1 MFDLTDEAILART
14 QQNEFLSGQE
24 YFRNRRIK
32 SVQYNQERHTFTAT
46 ILGTKLYTLHMKFDM
61 GGKLTHADCTCPLDK
76 DRWGCC
82 KHMVAVLML
91 IREKDGQG
99 FFRELRFR
107 QAAKDIFNFFGD
119 RQIAIKSTAF
129 IEPAFE
135 LTRDED
141 SNKVGLPALKLRI
154 GQDRLYIVKDIKNLL
169 YHMEN
174 NMELS
179 FGKQFTFIPSR
190 HEFKDRDL
198 KLVNLIKEIYETEKL
213 IERVSGRHSNETVF
227 PDGKVCLT
235 DSYLKR
241 FLEIYEGM
249 PFKAVILGK
258 VHEAVT
264 IRNEDIPV
272 NFLLSCEGQDLLLS
286 IDFEGSLLP
295 LTEDGEY
302 FYSGGEIFHISRQQS
317 EYLKPFYLA
326 MLYQKGR
333 KLRFIEEDK
342 QRFVSEILPYAEKAG
357 KLVITEQVQSTI
369 EKLPL
374 EAEIYLD
381 RNGSD
386 ILADVRFMYGEQAIN
401 PFLPKFR
408 AQPSTSQASGSAGS
422 AASGMSS
429 PGMAASGM
437 SSDGTGTPSMA
448 ASEAASPSAN
458 HAAPFEKLLIRELDK
473 EETILDILSM
483 AEFKVKEGK
492 VHLSGDDN
500 IYDFVFRLV
509 PILQEHA
516 SVYYSVSLRNLKL
529 KASLSFSARFRLN
542 ADSNMLEFSFSADGI
557 DHSELTDIIS
567 ALRKKKKYYQ
577 LKNGSFIHLN
587 STEYNK
593 INDFIEKLDISPQQL
608 QADFVELPRFRAAY
622 LDQNIRESGIHN
634 IERNAT
640 FKEFVQ
646 NIREPEDMA
655 FPLPDGLTGSL
666 RDYQK
671 FGFKWLK
678 TLSFYKLGG
687 VLADDMGLGK
697 TIQIIALLLSD
708 KKEKGSSPSLII
720 VPTSLVFNWCAELDK
735 FAPSLKYATVIG
747 SREERHQ
754 LIRMIPEYDVI
765 ITSYPLIRR
774 DIELYAPYSFRYC
787 ILDEAQY
794 IKNPASRNAYS
805 VKRIRSECRFAL
817 TGTPMEN
824 NLYELWSV
832 YDFVLPGYLY
842 SYNRF
847 NEKYVQPA
855 SGEDSYDTLSDL
867 SRQIKPFILRRLK
880 KDVLN
885 ELPEKVENTMLA
897 ELTEEQ
903 KKLYLAYLQDIRGE
917 INKEIEEAGFEK
929 SRIRILAALTRLR
942 QLCCHPSLF
951 VENYSGES
959 GKMQL
964 LEEILQESIE
974 GGHRIL
980 LFSQFTGMLQIIKK
994 RLEELKIS
1002 TLYLDGST
1010 PVTERGYLVNSFND
1024 GIGKIFL
1031 ISLKA
1036 GGTGLNLT
1044 GADTVIHYDP
1054 WWNPAVEEQAT
1065 DRSYRIGQKKSVYV
1079 MKLVA
1084 RGTIEEKILALQNR
1098 KRELIDAV
1106 IQPGET
1112 LLTKMTREEIQAL
1125 FD

>member
-1 MFDLTDEAILART
+1 MFDLTEEAILART
-14 QQNEFLSGQE
+14 QQNEYMAGQE
-24 YFRNRRIK
+24 YFKNRRIK
-32 SVQYNQERHTFTAT
+32 SVQYNQERRTFTAT
-46 ILGTKLYTLHMKFDM
+46 VLGTKLYTLHMKFDM
-61 GGKLTHADCTCPLDK
+61 GGKLTDADCTCPFDK

-82 KHMVAVLML
+82 KHMIAVLML

-119 RQIAIKSTAF
+119 RQITIKSPVF
-129 IEPAFE
+129 IEPTFE
-135 LTRDED
+135 LTRDGN
-141 SNKVGLPALKLRI
+141 SNRVGLPALKLRI
-154 GQDRLYIVKDIKNLL
+154 GQDRLYIVKDVKRLL

-174 NMELS
+174 NMELC
-179 FGKQFTFIPSR
+179 FGKKFTFVPSR

-198 KLVNLIKEIYETEKL
+198 KLIHLLREIYETETL
-213 IERVSGRHSNETVF
+213 MERMSVRHSDATVF
-227 PDGKVCLT
+227 PDGRVCLT
-235 DSYLKR
+235 DTYLKR
-241 FLEIYEGM
+241 FLEIYGGA
-249 PFKAVILGK
+249 PFKAVILDK
-258 VHEAVT
+258 VHDAVT
-264 IRNEDIPV
+264 VRNEDIPV
-272 NFLLSCEGQDLLLS
+272 NFLLSGEGQDLLLS

-302 FYSGGEIFHISRQQS
+302 FYSGGDIFHISRQQS

-342 QRFVSEILPYAEKAG
+342 QRFVSEILPFAEKAG
-357 KLVITEQVQSTI
+357 KLTVTEQVRSTI

-374 EAEIYLD
+374 ETEIFLD
-381 RNGSD
+381 RSGFD
-386 ILADVRFMYGEQAIN
+386 ILADVRFIYGDHSIN

-408 AQPSTSQASGSAGS
+408 AQSLAAQNSAKPAASHGASDSSGAGTGEPASSSAG
-422 AASGMSS
+422 
-429 PGMAASGM
+429 
-437 SSDGTGTPSMA
+437 
-448 ASEAASPSAN
+448 
-458 HAAPFEKLLIRELDK
+458 APAPAEKLLIRQLDK
-473 EETILDILSM
+473 EEAILDILGM

-509 PILQEHA
+509 PILQERA
-516 SVYYSVSLRNLKL
+516 SVYYSESLKNLKL
-529 KASLSFSARFRLN
+529 RASLSFSARFRLN
-542 ADSNMLEFSFSADGI
+542 TDSNMLEFAFSAEGI
-557 DHSELTDIIS
+557 DRSELADIMDS
-567 ALRKKKKYYQ
+567 LRRKKKYYQ
-577 LKNGSFIHLN
+577 LKNGSFINLD
-587 STEYNK
+587 SLEFKK
-593 INDFIEKLDISPQQL
+593 INAFMEKLDATPQQL
-608 QADFVELPRFRAAY
+608 EKDFIELPRFRAAY
-622 LDQNIRESGIHN
+622 LDQNIRDSGIHN
-634 IERNAT
+634 IERNAL

-655 FPLPDGLTGSL
+655 FPLPEGIKGSL

-697 TIQIIALLLSD
+697 TIQMIALLLSARV
-708 KKEKGSSPSLII
+708 ENGPSPSLII
-720 VPTSLVFNWCAELDK
+720 VPTSLVFNWCAEIDK
-735 FAPSLKYATVIG
+735 FAPGLKYAAVTG
-747 SREERHQ
+747 SREERHE
-754 LIRMIPEYDVI
+754 LIRLVPEHDVI

-774 DIELYAPYSFRYC
+774 DIEQYTHYSFRYC
-787 ILDEAQY
+787 VLDEAQH
-794 IKNPASRNAYS
+794 IKNPASRNAHC

-847 NEKYVQPA
+847 NEKYVQPL
-855 SGEDSYDTLSDL
+855 SGEDSHETLNDL
-867 SRQIKPFILRRLK
+867 SRQIKPFLLRRLK

-885 ELPEKVENTMLA
+885 ELPDKIENTMLA

-903 KKLYLAYLQDIRGE
+903 KKLYLAYLQDIKGE
-917 INKEIEEAGFEK
+917 INKDIQEAGFER
-929 SRIRILAALTRLR
+929 SRIKILAALTRLR

-951 VENYSGES
+951 VDNYQGES

-980 LFSQFTGMLQIIKK
+980 LFSQFTGMLQLIKK

-1002 TLYLDGST
+1002 LLYLDGAT
-1010 PVTERGYLVNSFND
+1010 PVTERGYLVNSFNE
-1024 GIGKIFL
+1024 GVGKIFL

-1084 RGTIEEKILALQNR
+1084 RGTIEEKILALQER
-1098 KRELIDAV
+1098 KRQLMDAV

-1112 LLTKMTREEIQAL
+1112 LLTKLTQEELQAL
-1125 FD
+1125 FE

>member
-1 MFDLTDEAILART
+1 MFDLTDETILART
-14 QQNEFLSGQE
+14 QQNEYISGQE

-32 SVQYNQERHTFTAT
+32 SVQYNQERRTFTAAV
-46 ILGTKLYTLHMKFDM
+46 LGTKLYTLHMKFDM
-61 GGKLTHADCTCPLDK
+61 GGKLTDADCTCPLDK

-91 IREKDGQG
+91 IKEKDAQG
-99 FFRELRFR
+99 FFHELRFR
-107 QAAKDIFNFFGD
+107 QAAKDIFNLFGD
-119 RQIAIKSTAF
+119 RQITIKSPVF
-129 IEPAFE
+129 VEPTFE
-135 LTRDED
+135 LTRDEG

-154 GQDRLYIVKDIKNLL
+154 GQDRLYIVKDIKRLL

-179 FGKQFTFIPSR
+179 FGKKFTYVPSR

-198 KLVNLIKEIYETEKL
+198 KLVNLLKEIYETEKL
-213 IERVSGRHSNETVF
+213 MERMSGRNNNATVF

-241 FLEIYEGM
+241 FLGIYGDL
-249 PFKAVILGK
+249 PFKAVILDK
-258 VHEAVT
+258 VHDAVT
-264 IRNEDIPV
+264 VRNEDIPV
-272 NFLLSCEGQDLLLS
+272 NFLLSGEGQDLLLS

-302 FYSGGEIFHISRQQS
+302 FYSGGDIFHISRQQS

-342 QRFVSEILPYAEKAG
+342 QRFVSEILPFAEKAG
-357 KLVITEQVQSTI
+357 KLVVTEQVQSTI

-374 EAEIYLD
+374 ETEIYLD
-381 RNGSD
+381 RSGSD
-386 ILADVRFMYGEQAIN
+386 ILADVRFVYGDSSFN

-408 AQPSTSQASGSAGS
+408 AQSPTAPASASTA
-422 AASGMSS
+422 AASSR
-429 PGMAASGM
+429 SG
-437 SSDGTGTPSMA
+437 
-448 ASEAASPSAN
+448 ASEPAPSPADTGI
-458 HAAPFEKLLIRELDK
+458 PFEKLLIRELDK
-473 EETILDILSM
+473 EETILDVLGM

-516 SVYYSVSLRNLKL
+516 SVYYSESLKNLKL
-529 KASLSFSARFRLN
+529 KASLSFSARFKLN
-542 ADSNMLEFSFSADGI
+542 TDSNMLEFAFSAEGI
-557 DHSELTDIIS
+557 DRSELADIIAS
-567 ALRKKKKYYQ
+567 LRKKKRYYQ
-577 LKNGSFIHLN
+577 LKNGSFISLD
-587 STEYNK
+587 SLEFKK
-593 INDFIEKLDISPQQL
+593 INDFIDKLDVAPLQL
-608 QADFVELPRFRAAY
+608 EQDFIEIPRYRAAY
-622 LDQNIRESGIHN
+622 LDQNIRDSGIHN
-634 IERNAT
+634 IERNAA

-655 FPLPDGLTGSL
+655 FPLPDGLKGSL

-678 TLSFYKLGG
+678 TLSYYKLGG

-697 TIQIIALLLSD
+697 TIQMIALLLSARI
-708 KKEKGSSPSLII
+708 EKGYSPSLIV
-720 VPTSLVFNWCAELDK
+720 VPTSLVFNWCAEIDK
-735 FAPSLKYATVIG
+735 FAPCLKYAAVIG
-747 SREERHQ
+747 SREERHK
-754 LIRMIPEYDVI
+754 LIRQIPEYDVI

-774 DIELYAPYSFRYC
+774 DIELYTPYSFRYC
-787 ILDEAQY
+787 ILDEAQH

-824 NLYELWSV
+824 NLYELWSI

-847 NEKYVQPA
+847 NEKYIRPD
-855 SGEDSYDTLSDL
+855 SGEDSYEALNDL
-867 SRQIKPFILRRLK
+867 SRQIKPFLLRRLK
-880 KDVLN
+880 RDVLN
-885 ELPEKVENTMLA
+885 ELPDKIENTMLA

-903 KKLYLAYLQDIRGE
+903 KKLYLAYLQDIKGE
-917 INKEIEEAGFEK
+917 INKEIAEAGFER
-929 SRIRILAALTRLR
+929 SRIKILAALTRLR

-951 VENYSGES
+951 VDNYQGQS
-959 GKMQL
+959 GKMLL

-980 LFSQFTGMLQIIKK
+980 LFSQFTGMLQLIKK

-1002 TLYLDGST
+1002 SLYLDGST
-1010 PVTERGYLVNSFND
+1010 PITERGYLVNSFNE
-1024 GIGKIFL
+1024 GIGKVFL

-1065 DRSYRIGQKKSVYV
+1065 DRSYRIGQQKSVYV

-1084 RGTIEEKILALQNR
+1084 RGTIEEKILALQDR
-1098 KRELIDAV
+1098 KRELIDAI

-1112 LLTKMTREEIQAL
+1112 LLTKMTQEEIQAL
-1125 FD
+1125 FE

>member
-1 MFDLTDEAILART
+1 MFDLTDETILART
-14 QQNEFLSGQE
+14 QQNEYISGQE

-32 SVQYNQERHTFTAT
+32 SVQYNQEKRTFTAAV
-46 ILGTKLYTLHMKFDM
+46 LGTKLYTLHMKFDM
-61 GGKLTHADCTCPLDK
+61 GGKLTDADCTCPLDK

-91 IREKDGQG
+91 IKEKDAQG
-99 FFRELRFR
+99 FFHELRFR
-107 QAAKDIFNFFGD
+107 QAAKDIFNLFGD
-119 RQIAIKSTAF
+119 RQITIKSPVF
-129 IEPAFE
+129 VEPTFE
-135 LTRDED
+135 LTRDEG

-154 GQDRLYIVKDIKNLL
+154 GQDRLYIVKDIKRLL

-179 FGKQFTFIPSR
+179 FGKKFTYVPSR
-190 HEFKDRDL
+190 HEFKDKDL
-198 KLVNLIKEIYETEKL
+198 KLVNLLKEIYETEKL
-213 IERVSGRHSNETVF
+213 MERMSGRNNNATVF

-241 FLEIYEGM
+241 FLEIYGDL
-249 PFKAVILGK
+249 PFKAVILDK
-258 VHEAVT
+258 VHDAVT
-264 IRNEDIPV
+264 VRNEDIPV
-272 NFLLSCEGQDLLLS
+272 NFLLSGEGQDLLLS

-302 FYSGGEIFHISRQQS
+302 FYSGGDIFHISRQQS

-342 QRFVSEILPYAEKAG
+342 QRFVSEILPFAEKAG

-374 EAEIYLD
+374 ETEIYLD
-381 RNGSD
+381 RSGSD
-386 ILADVRFMYGEQAIN
+386 ILADVRFIYGDSSFN

-408 AQPSTSQASGSAGS
+408 AQSPTAPASASTTSASSR
-422 AASGMSS
+422 SG
-429 PGMAASGM
+429 
-437 SSDGTGTPSMA
+437 
-448 ASEAASPSAN
+448 ASEPAPSPADTGI
-458 HAAPFEKLLIRELDK
+458 PFEKLLIRELDK
-473 EETILDILSM
+473 EETILDILGM

-516 SVYYSVSLRNLKL
+516 SVYYSESLKNLKL

-542 ADSNMLEFSFSADGI
+542 TDSNMLEFTFGAEGI
-557 DHSELTDIIS
+557 DRSELADIIAS
-567 ALRKKKKYYQ
+567 LRKKKRYYQ
-577 LKNGSFIHLN
+577 LKNGSFINLD
-587 STEYNK
+587 SLEFKK
-593 INDFIEKLDISPQQL
+593 INDFIDKMDVAPQQL
-608 QADFVELPRFRAAY
+608 EQDFIEIPRYRAAY
-622 LDQNIRESGIHN
+622 LDQNIRDSGIHN
-634 IERNAT
+634 IERNAA
-640 FKEFVQ
+640 FKEFVL

-655 FPLPDGLTGSL
+655 FPLPDDLKGSL

-697 TIQIIALLLSD
+697 TIQMIALLLSARV
-708 KKEKGSSPSLII
+708 EKGYSPSLIV
-720 VPTSLVFNWCAELDK
+720 VPTSLVFNWCAEIDK
-735 FAPSLKYATVIG
+735 FAPGLKYAAVIG
-747 SREERHQ
+747 SREERHK
-754 LIRMIPEYDVI
+754 LIRQIPEYDVI

-774 DIELYAPYSFRYC
+774 DIELYTPYSFQYC
-787 ILDEAQY
+787 ILDEAQH

-824 NLYELWSV
+824 NLYELWSI

-842 SYNRF
+842 SYSRF
-847 NEKYVQPA
+847 NEKYVQPD
-855 SGEDSYDTLSDL
+855 SGEDSYEALNDL
-867 SRQIKPFILRRLK
+867 SRQIRPFLLRRLK
-880 KDVLN
+880 RDVLN
-885 ELPEKVENTMLA
+885 ELPDKIENTMLA

-903 KKLYLAYLQDIRGE
+903 KKLYLAYLQDIKGE
-917 INKEIEEAGFEK
+917 INKEIAEAGFER
-929 SRIRILAALTRLR
+929 SRIKILAALTRLR

-951 VENYSGES
+951 VDNYQGQS
-959 GKMQL
+959 GKMLL

-980 LFSQFTGMLQIIKK
+980 LFSQFTGMLQLIKK

-1002 TLYLDGST
+1002 SLYLDGST
-1010 PVTERGYLVNSFND
+1010 PVTERGYLVNSFNE
-1024 GIGKIFL
+1024 GIGKVFL

-1065 DRSYRIGQKKSVYV
+1065 DRSYRIGQQKSVYV

-1084 RGTIEEKILALQNR
+1084 RGTIEEKILALQDR
-1098 KRELIDAV
+1098 KRELIDAI

-1112 LLTKMTREEIQAL
+1112 LLTKMTQEEIQAL

>member
-1 MFDLTDEAILART
+1 MFDLTHESILART
-14 QQNEFLSGQE
+14 QQNEYNAGQE
-24 YFRNRRIK
+24 YYKNRRIK
-32 SVQYNQERHTFTAT
+32 SVQYNQERRTFTAT
-46 ILGTKLYTLHMKFDM
+46 VLGTKLYTLHLKFDM
-61 GGKLTHADCTCPLDK
+61 SGRLENTDCTCPVDNS
-76 DRWGCC
+76 RWGCC
-82 KHMVAVLML
+82 RHMAAVLLL
-91 IREKDGQG
+91 IQEKDSQG

-119 RQIAIKSTAF
+119 RQIAIKSTVF
-129 IEPAFE
+129 LEPTFE
-135 LTRDED
+135 LTRAED

-154 GQDRLYIVKDIKNLL
+154 GQDRLYIVRDVKRLL

-174 NMELS
+174 NMELN
-179 FGKQFTFIPSR
+179 FGKKFTFVPSR
-190 HEFKDRDL
+190 HEFKGRDL
-198 KLVNLIKEIYETEKL
+198 MLMNLLREIYETEKL
-213 IERVSGRHSNETVF
+213 MERLSGGRRDTSVF

-241 FLEIYEGM
+241 FMKLYDDT
-249 PFKAVILGK
+249 PFKAVVLGNE
-258 VHEAVT
+258 HET
-264 IRNEDIPV
+264 ITIKAEDIPV
-272 NFLLSCEGQDLLLS
+272 NFLLSDEGQDLLLS
-286 IDFEGSLLP
+286 IDFEGSMLP

-302 FYSGGEIFHISRQQS
+302 FYSGGKVYHISQQQS

-326 MLYQKGR
+326 MMYQKGR
-333 KLRFIEEDK
+333 KLRFIAEDK
-342 QRFVSEILPYAEKAG
+342 QRFVSEILPFAEKAG
-357 KLVITEQVQSTI
+357 NLVITEQVQSII

-381 RNGSD
+381 RDKSD
-386 ILADVRFMYGEQAIN
+386 ILADVRFRYGSQIIN
-401 PFLPKFR
+401 PFLPQFKM
-408 AQPSTSQASGSAGS
+408 PASS
-422 AASGMSS
+422 
-429 PGMAASGM
+429 
-437 SSDGTGTPSMA
+437 
-448 ASEAASPSAN
+448 
-458 HAAPFEKLLIRELDK
+458 EKLLIREINN
-473 EETILDILSM
+473 EESILDILGM

-509 PILQEHA
+509 PLLQEHA
-516 SVYYSVSLRNLKL
+516 SVYYSESLKNMKL
-529 KASLSFSARFRLN
+529 KSSLSFSARFKLN
-542 ADSNMLEFSFSADGI
+542 TETNMLEFGFSAEGI
-557 DHSELTDIIS
+557 DRSELADIMAS
-567 ALRKKKKYYQ
+567 LRRKKKYYQ
-577 LKNGSFIHLN
+577 LKNGSFINLDSKEFTQLN
-587 STEYNK
+587 G
-593 INDFIEKLDISPQQL
+593 FIENLDVHPHQL
-608 QADFVELPRFRAAY
+608 ENEYIEIPRYRAAY
-622 LDQNIRESGIHN
+622 LDQNILESGIHN
-634 IERNAT
+634 IERNAA

-655 FPLPDGLTGSL
+655 FSIPDELKGTL

-671 FGFKWLK
+671 FGVKWLK
-678 TLSFYKLGG
+678 TLDFYGLGG
-687 VLADDMGLGK
+687 ILADDMGLGK
-697 TIQIIALLLSD
+697 TIQLIALLLSSRI
-708 KKEKGSSPSLII
+708 EKGPSPSLVV

-735 FAPSLKYATVIG
+735 FAPDLKYTIVIG
-747 SREERHQ
+747 SREERLK
-754 LIRMIPEYDVI
+754 LIHTLSGYDVI

-774 DIELYAPYSFRYC
+774 DIEHYAAYKFRYC

-794 IKNPASRNAYS
+794 IKNPSSRNAKS
-805 VKRIRSECRFAL
+805 VKQIKSEASFAL

-832 YDFVLPGYLY
+832 FDFVLPGYLY
-842 SYNRF
+842 SYKRF

-855 SGEDSYDTLSDL
+855 TSEDGYEALDDL
-867 SRQIKPFILRRLK
+867 SKQIKPFILRRLK

-885 ELPEKVENTMLA
+885 ELPEKIENTMLA

-903 KKLYLAYLQDIRGE
+903 KKLYLAYLQDIKSE
-917 INKEIEEAGFEK
+917 INKEIEEAGFER

-942 QLCCHPSLF
+942 QLCCHPALF
-951 VENYSGES
+951 IENYRGES
-959 GKMQL
+959 GKMLL

-994 RLEELKIS
+994 KLEELKIS
-1002 TLYLDGST
+1002 CLYLDGST
-1010 PVTERGYLVNSFND
+1010 PVTDRGYLVNSFNE
-1024 GIGKIFL
+1024 GLGRVFL

-1084 RGTIEEKILALQNR
+1084 RGTIEEKILALQEK

-1112 LLTKMTREEIQAL
+1112 LLTKMTQQEIQAL
-1125 FD
+1125 FE

>member
-1 MFDLTDEAILART
+1 MFDLTNEAILART
-14 QQNEFLSGQE
+14 HQNEYGAGQE
-24 YFRNRRIK
+24 YFKNRRIK
-32 SVQYNQERHTFTAT
+32 SVQFNQERRTFTAT
-46 ILGTKLYTLHMKFDM
+46 VLGSKLYTLHIKFDM
-61 GGKLTHADCTCPLDK
+61 GGKLTDAECTCPMDN

-82 KHMVAVLML
+82 KHMVAVLLL
-91 IREKDGQG
+91 IQEKDSQG

-119 RQIAIKSTAF
+119 RQITLKSTIF
-129 IEPAFE
+129 IEPTFE
-135 LTRDED
+135 LTRAGD
-141 SNKVGLPALKLRI
+141 SNKAGLPALKLRI
-154 GQDRLYIVKDIKNLL
+154 GQDRFYIVKDVKKML

-174 NMELS
+174 NMELH
-179 FGKQFTFIPSR
+179 FGKKFTFVPSR

-198 KLVNLIKEIYETEKL
+198 KLINLLREIYETEKL
-213 IERVSGRHSNETVF
+213 MDRMSSGRSDATVF

-235 DSYLKR
+235 DSTLKR
-241 FLEIYEGM
+241 FLEIYHDM
-249 PFKAVILGK
+249 PFKAVILDK
-258 VHEAVT
+258 VHEAVRV
-264 IRNEDIPV
+264 RNEDIPV
-272 NFLLSCEGQDLLLS
+272 DFLLSSEGQDLLLS

-326 MLYQKGR
+326 MMYQKGR
-333 KLRFIEEDK
+333 KLRFIAEDK
-342 QRFVSEILPYAEKAG
+342 QRFVSEILPFAEKAG
-357 KLVITEQVQSTI
+357 KLIVSEQVQSTI
-369 EKLPL
+369 EKIPL

-386 ILADVRFMYGEQAIN
+386 ILADVKFIYGEQAIN

-408 AQPSTSQASGSAGS
+408 AYSSKTSAPPASALPSPA
-422 AASGMSS
+422 
-429 PGMAASGM
+429 
-437 SSDGTGTPSMA
+437 
-448 ASEAASPSAN
+448 
-458 HAAPFEKLLIRELDK
+458 EKLLIREIDR
-473 EETILDILSM
+473 EEAILDILGT

-509 PILQEHA
+509 PFLQEHA
-516 SVYYSVSLRNLKL
+516 SVYYSENLKNMKL
-529 KASLSFSARFRLN
+529 KPLLSFSARFKLN
-542 ADSNMLEFSFSADGI
+542 MDSNMLEFAFSAEGI
-557 DHSELTDIIS
+557 DRTELADIMAS
-567 ALRKKKKYYQ
+567 LRKKKKYYQ
-577 LKNGSFIHLN
+577 LKNGSFINLD
-587 STEYNK
+587 SMEFTK
-593 INDFIEKLDISPQQL
+593 INDFMEKLDVAPQL
-608 QADFVELPRFRAAY
+608 LEKEFIEVPRYRAAY

-634 IERNAT
+634 IERNAA

-655 FPLPDGLTGSL
+655 FLLPDGLKGSL

-678 TLSFYKLGG
+678 TLDFYKLGG
-687 VLADDMGLGK
+687 ILADDMGLGK
-697 TIQIIALLLSD
+697 TIQIITLLLSARD
-708 KKEKGSSPSLII
+708 EKGSSPSLII

-735 FAPSLKYATVIG
+735 FAPDLKYTTIIG
-747 SREERHQ
+747 SREERHK
-754 LIRMIPEYDVI
+754 LINRIPEYDVI

-774 DIELYAPYSFRYC
+774 DIEFYMSYSFRYC

-794 IKNPASRNAYS
+794 IKNPASRNAHS
-805 VKRIRSECRFAL
+805 VKQIRSECRFAL

-847 NEKYVQPA
+847 SEKFVQP
-855 SGEDSYDTLSDL
+855 STSEDSYEALCDL

-885 ELPEKVENTMLA
+885 ELPEKIENTMLA

-903 KKLYLAYLQDIRGE
+903 KKLYLAYLQDIKGE
-917 INKEIEEAGFEK
+917 IKKEIEEAGFER

-951 VENYSGES
+951 VENYKGES
-959 GKMQL
+959 GKMLL

-994 RLEELKIS
+994 KLEEMKIS
-1002 TLYLDGST
+1002 CLYLDGST
-1010 PVTERGYLVNSFND
+1010 PVTERGYLVNSFNE
-1024 GIGKIFL
+1024 GLGKVFL

-1044 GADTVIHYDP
+1044 GADMVIHYDP

-1079 MKLVA
+1079 IKLVA
-1084 RGTIEEKILALQNR
+1084 RGTIEEKILALQDK

-1112 LLTKMTREEIQAL
+1112 LLTKMSPEEIQAL
-1125 FD
+1125 FE